1 MRLLTAGTLQF
12 FEPKEDVSTEYAILS
27 HRWECDDEEVSYQ
40 DMCKVIQAGNL
51 QPEAGSIQ
59 KRRGFRK
66 IYDFSRQALRD
77 GYKYIWIDTCCIDK
91 SSSAELQEAINS
103 MYQWYANSAVC
114 YAYLSDVSMPNHD
127 VNKVGRRL
135 PETACISSFQA
146 SEWFT
151 RGWTLQEL
159 LASQNVVFFDTNWKR
174 CGTASDLNVL
184 IQTVAG
190 IDIRGFAKGIGQDRA
205 KLWTIRVGR
214 RMAWAS
220 NRQTKRIEDRA
231 YSLLGLFDVNMPMLY
246 GESERAFQRLQEEII
261 KTEEDASILA
271 WSYLDTDT
279 EFASNGL
286 ATSPAHFQKY
296 LDLVKRVDKSYVF
309 APFSPVMTP
318 RGLQATMKIWRDP
331 NDHALGYA
339 VLMETKG
346 KYSKRFESLLLP
358 IMFPNITFLRS
369 GMRNECV
376 RFADPLWAPS
386 KFIKGA
392 KLKPVCFIR
401 HIQTAG
407 VYCDTN
413 GFSLSLRVWRR
424 YVACFTYPVQTQPGR
439 RHFPAIFGAFSK
451 SSGKKK
457 DMDRTFILEL
467 AARPQAVQRFAVL
480 VDYKVKNGRI
490 DKSPIVRAIRLQRPM
505 DLEFAAKLARPGNS
519 RRGLVCCTLSDCK
532 GSEIPVD
539 EIIYVNNFHGYWT
552 HARDNDFNNL
562 PDRPVKKVASKTL
575 GAMIQGDIL

>member
-1 MRLLTAGTLQF
+1 MRLLTSRTLQF
-12 FEPKEDVSTEYAILS
+12 FEPREGALTEYAILS
-27 HRWECDDEEVSYQ
+27 HRWERDDEEVSYQ
-40 DMCKVIQAGNL
+40 NMCKVIQAGNL
-51 QPEAGSIQ
+51 QPEAGIIQ

-66 IYDFSRQALRD
+66 IYDFSRQAVKD
-77 GYKYIWIDTCCIDK
+77 GYEYIWIDTCCIDK

-103 MYQWYANSAVC
+103 MYQWYASSAVC
-114 YAYLSDVSMPNHD
+114 YAYLSDVSMSSPD
-127 VNKVGRRL
+127 ANKVGRHL
-135 PETACISSFQA
+135 PEIACISSFQT

-159 LASQNVVFFDTNWKR
+159 LASRNVVFFDKNWKR

-184 IQTVAG
+184 IQTVTG
-190 IDIRGFAKGIGQDRA
+190 IDIRGIAKGIGQDRA

-231 YSLLGLFDVNMPMLY
+231 YSLLGLFNVNMPMLY

-271 WSYLDTDT
+271 WSYLDADE
-279 EFASNGL
+279 EFAPNGL
-286 ATSPAHFQKY
+286 ATSPAHFHKY
-296 LDLVKRVDKSYVF
+296 LDLVKRVDKSYIF
-309 APFSPVMTP
+309 ASFNPVMAP

-346 KYSKRFESLLLP
+346 KHSKRFESLLLP
-358 IMFPNITFLRS
+358 IMFPNINFLRS
-369 GMRNECV
+369 GVRNECV

-386 KFIKGA
+386 EFIKGA

-401 HIQTAG
+401 HIQTADVSCG
-407 VYCDTN
+407 AD

-424 YVACFTYPVQTQPGR
+424 YIPCFTYPVQTQPGR

-457 DMDRTFILEL
+457 CMDHTFILEL
-467 AARPQAVQRFAVL
+467 AARPEAAQRFAVL
-480 VDYKVKNGRI
+480 VDYQVKNGRI
-490 DKSPIVRAIRLQRPM
+490 DKSAIVTVIRLQKPM
-505 DLEFAAKLARPGNS
+505 DLEFAGKLARPGTS
-519 RRGLVCCTLSDCK
+519 RRGLVCCTLPDYEGK
-532 GSEIPVD
+532 EIPVG
-539 EIIYVNNFHGYWT
+539 EIVYVNNFHGYWT
-552 HARDNDFNNL
+552 DTRDNDLKIL
-562 PDRPVKKVASKTL
+562 PDRPVKKVAAKMLRAT
-575 GAMIQGDIL
+575 IRGDIL